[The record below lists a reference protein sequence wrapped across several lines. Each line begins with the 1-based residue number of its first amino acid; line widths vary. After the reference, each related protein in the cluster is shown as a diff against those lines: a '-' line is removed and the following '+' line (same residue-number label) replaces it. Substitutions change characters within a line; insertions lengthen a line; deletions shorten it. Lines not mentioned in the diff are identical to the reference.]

1 MPKTALV
8 IVDVQNCFV
17 NGNTSHLPEKIKEM
31 VPRYEEVVFTRFVN
45 HDRSNFAAHGYH
57 KCKNEEESAIHP
69 TLAQIA
75 AGKKVFTKSTFSAF
89 KAEGLVGHLKSKGVQ
104 EVHIC
109 GTDTE
114 ACVMAS
120 AYEAFDLGFRVKVLY
135 GLCASCNG
143 KEFHDAGMMVIK
155 KSLEF
160 DSWKP
165 GNPF

>member
-1 MPKTALV
+1 MI

-17 NGNTSHLPEKIKEM
+17 NENTRHILDGIKKAVPE
-31 VPRYEEVVFTRFVN
+31 YAEVLFTRFMN
-45 HDRSNFAAHGYH
+45 HDKSNFAAHGYH
-57 KCKNEEESAIHP
+57 KCKSGDENAIHP
-69 TLAQIA
+69 DLAEEA
-75 AGKKVFTKSTFSAF
+75 EKHPVFTKHTFSAF
-89 KAEGLVGHLKSKGVQ
+89 KADGIFEYLKEKNIA

-143 KEFHDAGMMVIK
+143 EKLHAEGVEILK
-155 KSLEF
+155 KNLGFGGEKHEGS
-160 DSWKP
+160 
-165 GNPF
+165 